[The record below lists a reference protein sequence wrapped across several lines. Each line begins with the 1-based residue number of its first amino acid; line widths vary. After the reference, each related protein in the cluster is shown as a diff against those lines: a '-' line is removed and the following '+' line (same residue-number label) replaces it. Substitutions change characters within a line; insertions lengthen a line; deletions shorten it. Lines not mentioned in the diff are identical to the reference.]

1 MEPCPAR
8 FDQLTAEEFLCDID
22 LVLDATD
29 SMQARLDIDR
39 ATYSRRIPWI
49 MGAAVKSR
57 DNGQRL
63 IPSDIMAVITV

>member
-1 MEPCPAR
+1 MR
-8 FDQLTAEEFLCDID
+8 YD

-49 MGAAVKSR
+49 MGGGSNRGTMVS
-57 DNGQRL
+57 
-63 IPSDIMAVITV
+63 V